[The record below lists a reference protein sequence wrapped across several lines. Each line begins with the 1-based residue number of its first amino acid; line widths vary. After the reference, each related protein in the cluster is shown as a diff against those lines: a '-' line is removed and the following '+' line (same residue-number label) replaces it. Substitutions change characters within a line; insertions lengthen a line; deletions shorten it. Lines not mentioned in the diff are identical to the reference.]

1 MSVLTINKLTASVG
15 AEVTGLDSDL
25 LATDDALGRAVLDAL
40 EDNGVLVFPGLGL
53 DPEAQVAFCRR
64 LGAIDHSSDGHHPIA
79 GIYPVT
85 LDKSKN
91 SSADYLRATFDWH
104 IDGCTPTND
113 ECPQK
118 ATVLSAKQ
126 VAERGGETE
135 FANSYAAYEAFS
147 DEEKQRFGALRVVH
161 SLEASQRRVH
171 PDPSPELVAKWR
183 SRPTHEHP
191 LVWTHRSGRKSL
203 VLGASADYLRATF
216 DWHIDGCTPTNGECP
231 QKATV
236 LSAKQ
241 VADRGGETEFA
252 NSYAAYEAFSEDEK
266 ERFGAL
272 RVMHSLEASQ
282 RRVHADPSP
291 ELLAKWRSRP
301 THEHP
306 LVWTHRSGR
315 KSLVLGASADYVV
328 GMGLDEGR
336 ALLADLLDR
345 ATRRDL
351 VYSHR
356 WSVGDTV
363 IWDNNGVLHRAAP
376 YDRESPREMLR
387 TTVLG
392 DEPIQ

>member
-1 MSVLTINKLTASVG
+1 MSLLTITKLTDSVG
-15 AEVTGLDSDL
+15 AEVTGVDPDRLVDDDS
-25 LATDDALGRAVLDAL
+25 LATAVLEAL
-40 EDNGVLVFPGLGL
+40 EDNGVLVFPRLGL
-53 DPEAQVAFCRR
+53 HPEAQVAFCRR
-64 LGAIDHSSDGHHPIA
+64 LGAIDHSSDGHHPVA

-91 SSADYLRATFDWH
+91 ASAAYLRATFDWH
-104 IDGCTPTND
+104 IDGCTPLND

-135 FANSYAAYEAFS
+135 FANSYAAYEAFT
-147 DEEKQRFGALRVVH
+147 DDEKQRFSTLRVVH

-171 PDPSPELVAKWR
+171 ADPLPEQLARWR

-203 VLGASADYLRATF
+203 VLGASA
-216 DWHIDGCTPTNGECP
+216 H
-231 QKATV
+231 
-236 LSAKQ
+236 
-241 VADRGGETEFA
+241 
-252 NSYAAYEAFSEDEK
+252 
-266 ERFGAL
+266 
-272 RVMHSLEASQ
+272 
-282 RRVHADPSP
+282 
-291 ELLAKWRSRP
+291 
-301 THEHP
+301 
-306 LVWTHRSGR
+306 
-315 KSLVLGASADYVV
+315 YVV
-328 GMGLDEGR
+328 GMDPEEGQ

-345 ATRRDL
+345 ATRPEL

-363 IWDNNGVLHRAAP
+363 IWDNNGVLHRASP
-376 YDRESPREMLR
+376 YDPDSPREMLR